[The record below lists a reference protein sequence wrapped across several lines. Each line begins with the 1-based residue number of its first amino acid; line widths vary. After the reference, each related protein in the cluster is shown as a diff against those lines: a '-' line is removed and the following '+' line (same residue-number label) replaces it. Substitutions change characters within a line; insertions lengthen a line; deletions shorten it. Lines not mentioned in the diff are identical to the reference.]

1 MCSSDLLV
9 ANTLIGIIQET
20 RAKRAL
26 DRLALLVAP
35 HGRVMRDGEPTS
47 LGIAEIVVGDV
58 VLLEPGDQVVADG
71 EPEQA
76 ATVTGIEA
84 KAMSKWGW
92 VTATSVLGP
101 MTNAENETTPV
112 V

>member
-1 MCSSDLLV
+1 MAPEVIFPVTVTEGAVPAASRWPRAFPALPSDC
-9 ANTLIGIIQET
+9 ET
-20 RAKRAL
+20 
-26 DRLALLVAP
+26 V
-35 HGRVMRDGEPTS
+35 RV
-47 LGIAEIVVGDV
+47 LN
-58 VLLEPGDQVVADG
+58 DQVVADG